1 MFRLFEP
8 GRGGIGLLA
17 GLLLLA
23 AGALSAAAAPPN
35 LSAYH
40 QPPWLVTP
48 GRQLAISYGL
58 LPNGVTGTLYVRND
72 LERSFT
78 RLRLAPGT
86 YCPGDP
92 VDAATMRR
100 DKLCGKALVGQVPG
114 RIVAGSRLYYYAVL
128 HDGTRTT
135 TVPSGGAARP
145 QRIWIVGHP
154 VDVSLGTHRFG
165 HLRAPGSIVAHA
177 GPKQV
182 GLSCCADPPGGDG
195 PSSFDIARDGSIW
208 VLDKLNQRLLV
219 WQPGMTGRPA
229 RSIQLP
235 KRLEVD
241 DLALGA
247 DGTVYVRAADTGD
260 LSPAGDK
267 SHLYA
272 LTVAGK
278 VRWIASR
285 PLGIPT
291 GQLQMGPDGV
301 LYAAQA
307 CGETCA
313 PFGGNVAWM
322 PLTTP
327 TGRRLSLTERAL
339 RASPFEP
346 LPGGLRLV
354 SELSYTVARFALI
367 DRNDQVVRAWRVTSR
382 TQLGG
387 MRAAPALAGGE
398 LVVPLDVSSGTQWE
412 QVMLQLDASGGTQ
425 FSLAGR
431 TVLGGNLVSPLRI
444 GQDGRLYQ
452 LRTDTRTGV
461 TIAAY
466 PLGSS

>member
-1 MFRLFEP
+1 MFRLLES
-8 GRGGIGLLA
+8 GRSSIGLLA
-17 GLLLLA
+17 GLSLFV

-58 LPNGVTGTLYVRND
+58 LPDGATGTLYVRND

-78 RLRLAPGT
+78 QLHLVPGT

-92 VDAATMRR
+92 VDAAALRR

-128 HDGTRTT
+128 HDGARTT

-145 QRIWIVGHP
+145 QRIWVIRHP
-154 VDVSLGTHRFG
+154 IDVSLGTHRFG
-165 HLRAPGSIVAHA
+165 HPRAPGSIVAHA

-208 VLDKLNQRLLV
+208 VLDRLNERLLV
-219 WQPGMTGRPA
+219 WPGRTSGAA

-235 KRLEVD
+235 KGLEAD

-247 DGTVYVRAADTGD
+247 DGTVYVRATDTGD
-260 LSPAGDK
+260 LSRARDK

-272 LTVAGK
+272 LTGAGK
-278 VRWIASR
+278 VRWTAPR

-291 GQLQMGPDGV
+291 DQLQMGPDGV
-301 LYAAQA
+301 LYAALA

-327 TGRRLSLTERAL
+327 TGRPLSLTERAL

-367 DRNDQVVRAWRVTSR
+367 DHDDQVVRAWRVTSR

-398 LVVPLDVSSGTQWE
+398 LVVPLDVSAGAQWE
-412 QVMLQLDASGGTQ
+412 QVVLQLDASGGTQ
-425 FSLAGR
+425 LSLAGR
-431 TVLGGNLVSPLRI
+431 TVLGGGLLSPLRI
-444 GQDGRLYQ
+444 GRDGRLYQ
-452 LRTDTRTGV
+452 LRTDIRTGV

-466 PLGSS
+466 SLGSS